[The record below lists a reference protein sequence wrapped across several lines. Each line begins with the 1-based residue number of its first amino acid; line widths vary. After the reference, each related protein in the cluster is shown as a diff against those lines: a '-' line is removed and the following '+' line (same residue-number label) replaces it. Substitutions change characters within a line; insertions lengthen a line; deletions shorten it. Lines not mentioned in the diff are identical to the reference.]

1 MTPHPRRLNGEVHT
15 KQELRMRSV
24 EGEGGLCA
32 LAAYYQAFY
41 HTFLSR
47 LVVML
52 VTLRQLSRSQLRE
65 ESYQSMRSRLFELIG
80 EEESG
85 QPDAQM
91 LETFHKCETCS

>member
-47 LVVML
+47 LVVMPIIL
-52 VTLRQLSRSQLRE
+52 IRSIE
-65 ESYQSMRSRLFELIG
+65 EQ
-80 EEESG
+80 
-85 QPDAQM
+85 
-91 LETFHKCETCS
+91 T

>member
-1 MTPHPRRLNGEVHT
+1 MDNWDCLAEALSGNNWATEEELKAGDLRGRLEEQLSRFARIEKCFTSHPRRLDGEVHT

-47 LVVML
+47 LL
-52 VTLRQLSRSQLRE
+52 ITLIL
-65 ESYQSMRSRLFELIG
+65 
-80 EEESG
+80 
-85 QPDAQM
+85 
-91 LETFHKCETCS
+91 